1 MEEFK
6 LDRISLKDIAIL
18 LPLLG
23 AVLAITY
30 DVGFFYGI
38 GIEYFTLFSLQEH
51 ILFALQVIPT
61 AFALAFAAPS
71 GMLAYRAGARA
82 VDKNT
87 PPIPTGKVELSELL
101 SIQEKVRAYLRISQR
116 WLLFYSLLFIAFGS
130 VMVALHQYFVGV
142 IAIMSGVGGL
152 IGYAKKGG
160 NVPSAYFVLWYLVF
174 YTCISF
180 ALGVQVGWYT
190 LHSTKPLEIIVTK
203 NGGQLEATLIRSGDR
218 GMLVFDPTTR
228 SVQFLLWDDVK
239 GFRSASQK

>member
-6 LDRISLKDIAIL
+6 LDRSSLKDIAIV

-23 AVLAITY
+23 IVLTTTY

-61 AFALAFAAPS
+61 AFVVAFGVPS
-71 GMLAYRAGARA
+71 GILAYRAGVRA
-82 VDKNT
+82 ADKNT
-87 PPIPTGKVELSELL
+87 PSIPTGKVELSELL
-101 SIQEKVRAYLRISQR
+101 AIREKVRAYFRTSQR

-130 VMVALHQYFVGV
+130 IMIALHQYFIGV
-142 IAIMSGVGGL
+142 IATMSGVGSL
-152 IGYAKKGG
+152 IAYAIKGG
-160 NVPSAYFVLWYLVF
+160 NVSSAYFVLWYLVF

-180 ALGVQVGWYT
+180 ALGLQVGWYT
-190 LHSTKPLEIIVTK
+190 LHSTKSLEVIDTK
-203 NGGQLEATLIRSGDR
+203 NEGQLQATLIRSGDR